1 MRKTLVRGRWL
12 ISDPSLLPADGVI
25 ANGAVVVDGD
35 TIEDVGEYDALKSR
49 APDAQEI
56 GSQSHI
62 VMPGLVNAHDHGR
75 GIAAYR
81 VGMADD
87 YLEPWILDFWCLHP
101 LDVRLD
107 TLYSAI
113 RLLKS
118 GVTTVLHSGY
128 SRDWSQPE
136 AENHAVLD
144 GYLESG
150 MRVAFAPFAMDQNT
164 FVYQD
169 DETFLASLPQ
179 QLAETLTRTL
189 DRMSPPQDY
198 DWAENTRALA
208 ARYSDN
214 SRVRILCGPT
224 GPEWCSP
231 AMLRQSAELAE
242 EANIGLHMHCL
253 ESPIQRDYFKRISGK
268 TCVEY
273 INDFG
278 VLGSKTS
285 LAHCTW
291 FGERDIELCAE
302 TGTSACHNAS
312 SNMRLR
318 NGIAPITRMIEC
330 GVNVGI
336 GMDSFSLNSDDD
348 FLREMRLVENLHH
361 MPRGGIGHQ
370 PCPSAADVFRMATTG
385 GARAST
391 FGDEIGALLPGRK
404 ADLVLLDQDAL
415 AEPYLDPRVPA
426 LDAILRLGNAS
437 HVDTVMVGGEV
448 CVAGGQY
455 QRGDEAE
462 IGAQLAELAKHD
474 PPDHLARL
482 FEAAQ
487 AVRPYVAEFFERNYP
502 PTEVEPYYTV
512 NGSR

>member
-1 MRKTLVRGRWL
+1 MKKTLVRGRWL
-12 ISDPSLLPADGVI
+12 ISDPSGLPEDGVI
-25 ANGAVVVDGD
+25 EDGAVVIEGD
-35 TIEDVGEYDALKSR
+35 TIKDVGEYDALRSR
-49 APDAQEI
+49 APDAQEM
-56 GSQSHI
+56 GSQSFI

-101 LDVRLD
+101 LDIRLD

-118 GVTTVLHSGY
+118 GVTTVIHSGY

-136 AENHAVLD
+136 SEGDAVLN
-144 GYLESG
+144 GYIESG
-150 MRVAFAPFAMDQNT
+150 MRVAYAPFAMDQNT

-169 DETFLASLPQ
+169 DLTFLASLPE
-179 QLAETLTRTL
+179 QLADTLNDTL
-189 DRMSPPQDY
+189 EHMSPPQDY
-198 DWAENTRALA
+198 DWADHTRALA

-214 SRVRILCGPT
+214 PRVRILCGPT

-231 AMLRQSAELAE
+231 AMLRQSAALAE
-242 EANIGLHMHCL
+242 EMNIGIHLHCL

-273 INDFG
+273 LGNFG
-278 VLGSKTS
+278 VLGPKTS

-291 FGERDIELCAE
+291 FGERDIELSAE
-302 TGTSACHNAS
+302 SGTSACHNAS
-312 SNMRLR
+312 SNLRLR
-318 NGIAPITRMIEC
+318 NGIAPITRMIER

-336 GMDSFSLNSDDD
+336 GTDSFSLNSDDD

-370 PCPSAADVFRMATTG
+370 PCLSAADVFRMATIG

-404 ADLVLLDQDAL
+404 ADLVLLDYDAL
-415 AEPYLDPRVPA
+415 AKPYLDPRVSP

-437 HVDTVMVGGEV
+437 HVDTVIVGGEI
-448 CVAGGQY
+448 CISGGRY

-462 IGAQLAELAKHD
+462 IVAELVALAEQD
-474 PPDHLARL
+474 PPAHLVRF
-482 FEAAQ
+482 FEAAR
-487 AVRPYVAEFFERNYP
+487 AVRPYVSAFFERNYP
-502 PTEVEPYYTV
+502 PTEIDPYYTV
-512 NGSR
+512 NGLR